1 MPDRVEILGEVVCY
15 VILRFDV
22 RYNELTLAYAIAN
35 PMESHVNYLGS
46 FLLDRVRSNTD
57 STGITAHDNSRGLR
71 VA

>member
-22 RYNELTLAYAIAN
+22 RYTELTLAYAIAN
-35 PMESHVNYLGS
+35 PMESHVYCLGA
-46 FLLDRVRSNTD
+46 FLLDRIRSNTD
-57 STGITAHDNSRGLR
+57 STDIIAHDYSRGLR